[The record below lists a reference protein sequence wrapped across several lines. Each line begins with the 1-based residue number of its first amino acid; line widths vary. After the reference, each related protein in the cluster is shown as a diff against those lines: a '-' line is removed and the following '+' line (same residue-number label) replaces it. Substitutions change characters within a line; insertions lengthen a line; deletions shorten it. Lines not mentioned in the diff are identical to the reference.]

1 MSLLKFF
8 SSTSFSAKRS
18 LAATL
23 LCLSLCTNNLTAA
36 AQTTQSVNATNILS
50 GKTLRLLIGFPPG
63 GTSDSIGR
71 SIAEKIGPILQ
82 ANVIVENKPGA
93 NGNIAAAEVARS
105 TPDGL
110 TLYLGSLNNPVNQ
123 AAERKLPFDFVRDF
137 APVAL
142 VTHAPNVLIVT
153 KKLPAQNIEELIALA
168 KKEPGKLSFASA
180 GAGSSLHMA
189 GELFNYM
196 AQVNM
201 VHVPYKGS
209 TPAMADLMGGHIEM
223 MFDNLPTAMAQ
234 IKANNVRALGI
245 TGPTRIAALPDV
257 PTIAEAGIPGFSV
270 TSYFALFTPTG
281 TPVAVIQAINSATNQ
296 ALAMPDLQEKF
307 AQQGASPAPGTP
319 EDLGNL
325 TTSEIKKWAV
335 VLKAANIKFD

>member
-1 MSLLKFF
+1 MFFQQRMITSLL
-8 SSTSFSAKRS
+8 TMV
-18 LAATL
+18 
-23 LCLSLCTNNLTAA
+23 LCALSLTVT
-36 AQTTQSVNATNILS
+36 AQTTQAVNVPNILS
-50 GKTLRLLIGFPPG
+50 GKTIRLLIGFPAG

-105 TPDGL
+105 APDGL

-223 MFDNLPTAMAQ
+223 MFDNLPTAIAQ

-245 TGPTRIAALPDV
+245 TGSTRVAALPDI
-257 PTIAEAGIPGFSV
+257 PTIAEAGIPGFNVS
-270 TSYFALFTPTG
+270 SYFALFTPTG
-281 TPVAVIQAINSATNQ
+281 TPTAVIDALNAATNQ
-296 ALAMPDLQEKF
+296 ALAMPELKEKF

-319 EDLGNL
+319 KDLGDL
-325 TTSEIKKWAV
+325 TMSEIKKWAV